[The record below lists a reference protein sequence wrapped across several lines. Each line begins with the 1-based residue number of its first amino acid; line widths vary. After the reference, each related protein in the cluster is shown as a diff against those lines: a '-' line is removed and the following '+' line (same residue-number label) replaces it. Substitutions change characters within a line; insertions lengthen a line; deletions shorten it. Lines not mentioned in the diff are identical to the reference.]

1 MESKYNYFKRDIS
14 WLSFNYRVLL
24 EALDERLPLYER
36 INFIS
41 IYSSNLEE
49 FYKIRV
55 ADHKAV
61 ASGATESD
69 EETVQSARELVEEI
83 NQEVNRQ
90 LDDRVRIY
98 EEKILPALRK
108 NHIIFYQ
115 DRHVEPF
122 HQQFI
127 KDFFR
132 EEIFPYLQPVP
143 VSKDKI
149 VSFLR
154 DNRLYLAIRVY
165 PKKENETEQRQQPYY
180 FVMKQPYAK
189 VPRFIEL
196 PAHEKDHYLMFT
208 EDIIKANLN
217 LIFPGYDVDSSY
229 CIKISR
235 DADIL
240 IDDTAS
246 SADLVAQLKKKVKK
260 RKIGDVCRFVY
271 DRAMPEDFLDFL
283 IDAFRIHRDE
293 LVPGDKHLN
302 LEDLRHLPNPNKSL
316 HRIEKPQP
324 MKLTILDEKES
335 IFNYV
340 AKKDLL
346 LYYPYHSFEHFT
358 HFLYEA
364 VHNPETRE
372 IMVTQYRVAEN
383 SAVINTLIAAAQNG
397 KKVTVFVEL
406 KARFDEENNLATAE
420 MMQAAGIKIIYS
432 IPGLKVH
439 AKVALVRRRGLNG
452 EKIPSY
458 AYISTGNF
466 NEKTATLYADCGLF
480 TCRKEIVNDLYNL
493 FRTLQGK
500 EDPKFTTLLV
510 ARFNLIPEL
519 NRLIDREIELADQGK
534 GGRII
539 LKMNAL
545 QDPTMINRLY
555 EASEHGV
562 QIDLIVR
569 GICCLIPGQSYSRN
583 IRVTRIVDS
592 FLEHARIWY
601 FGNEGRPK
609 VYMGSPDWMRRN
621 LYRRIEAITGEK
633 VENMLY
639 TLQDLTNELRTLFN
653 NAPDVKAAILKS
665 IEENAT
671 LKKQIEESMKEKAA
685 QAKARIVS
693 QAAIVN
699 GVTLYRSILPMPAD
713 LVKDM
718 AFQLRNG
725 AEDALVIIGS
735 LHEGKPML
743 TAAASDNMVKA
754 HGMNVGKIVREAAK
768 LIQGG
773 GGGQPHFATAGG
785 KNADGL
791 SAAVDK
797 FVELA
802 AL

>member
-83 NQEVNRQ
+83 NKEVTRQ

-98 EEKILPALRK
+98 EEKLLPALRK

-115 DRHVEPF
+115 DSHVEPF

-165 PKKENETEQRQQPYY
+165 PKKEAKDERKEDKEKTEESINKEKYTEERITRRKSDGADTNVTEYRQPLY

-196 PAHEKDHYLMFT
+196 PSREKNHYLMFT

-271 DRAMPEDFLDFL
+271 DRGMPHDFLDFL
-283 IDAFRIHRDE
+283 VDAFHIQRDE

-316 HRIEKPQP
+316 HSLEKPKP

-346 LYYPYHSFEHFT
+346 LYYPYHSFEHFI

-439 AKVALVRRRGLNG
+439 AKVALIRRRGLNG

-480 TCRKEIVNDLYNL
+480 TCRPKIVADLYNL

-545 QDPTMINRLY
+545 QDPAMINRLY
-555 EASEHGV
+555 NASEHGV

-601 FGNEGRPK
+601 FGNNHHPK
-609 VYMGSPDWMRRN
+609 VFMGSPDWMRRN
-621 LYRRIEAITGEK
+621 LYRRIEAVTPILDPDLRASLIE
-633 VENMLY
+633 MLNIQLADNQKACWVDAQ
-639 TLQDLTNELRTLFN
+639 LQNVFKKRTPGTPSVRAQYNFYEQ
-653 NAPDVKAAILKS
+653 LKNS
-665 IEENAT
+665 
-671 LKKQIEESMKEKAA
+671 L
-685 QAKARIVS
+685 
-693 QAAIVN
+693 
-699 GVTLYRSILPMPAD
+699 LPHNP
-713 LVKDM
+713 
-718 AFQLRNG
+718 
-725 AEDALVIIGS
+725 
-735 LHEGKPML
+735 
-743 TAAASDNMVKA
+743 T
-754 HGMNVGKIVREAAK
+754 
-768 LIQGG
+768 
-773 GGGQPHFATAGG
+773 
-785 KNADGL
+785 
-791 SAAVDK
+791 
-797 FVELA
+797 
-802 AL
+802 

>member
-83 NQEVNRQ
+83 NKEVTRQ

-98 EEKILPALRK
+98 EQKILPALRK

-115 DRHVEPF
+115 DNHVEPF

-165 PKKENETEQRQQPYY
+165 PKKEEKNKGEETKENIEKYTGECINERNDGEGIKVGMEAARPNVTDLRQPLY

-196 PAHEKDHYLMFT
+196 PSREKNHYLMFT

-271 DRAMPEDFLDFL
+271 DRAMPSEFLDFL
-283 IDAFRIHRDE
+283 VDAFRIQRDE

-316 HRIEKPQP
+316 HSLEKPKP
-324 MKLTILDEKES
+324 MKLTVLDEKES

-346 LYYPYHSFEHFT
+346 LYYPYHSFEHFI

-439 AKVALVRRRGLNG
+439 AKVALIRRRGLNG

-519 NRLIDREIELADQGK
+519 NRLIDHEIELAKSGK
-534 GGRII
+534 QGRII

-545 QDPTMINRLY
+545 QDPAMIDRLY
-555 EASEHGV
+555 EASQAGV
-562 QIDLIVR
+562 RIDLIVR
-569 GICCLIPGQSYSRN
+569 GICCLIPGRKYSRN
-583 IRVTRIVDS
+583 IRVTRIVDT
-592 FLEHARIWY
+592 FLEHARVWY
-601 FGNEGRPK
+601 FGNGGKPK
-609 VYMGSPDWMRRN
+609 LFLGSPDWMRRN
-621 LYRRIEAITGEK
+621 LYRRIEAVTPILDPDLKRELSDMLSIQLSDKRKACFVDDHLRNRWKSARPQKEK
-633 VENMLY
+633 VRAQY
-639 TLQDLTNELRTLFN
+639 TFYEY
-653 NAPDVKAAILKS
+653 LKS
-665 IEENAT
+665 GE
-671 LKKQIEESMKEKAA
+671 LKVES
-685 QAKARIVS
+685 
-693 QAAIVN
+693 
-699 GVTLYRSILPMPAD
+699 
-713 LVKDM
+713 
-718 AFQLRNG
+718 
-725 AEDALVIIGS
+725 
-735 LHEGKPML
+735 
-743 TAAASDNMVKA
+743 
-754 HGMNVGKIVREAAK
+754 
-768 LIQGG
+768 
-773 GGGQPHFATAGG
+773 
-785 KNADGL
+785 
-791 SAAVDK
+791 
-797 FVELA
+797 
-802 AL
+802 

>member
-83 NQEVNRQ
+83 NKEVTRQ

-98 EEKILPALRK
+98 EQKILPALRK

-115 DRHVEPF
+115 DNHVEPF

-165 PKKENETEQRQQPYY
+165 PKKEEKNKGEEPKENIEKYTGECINERNDGEGIKVGMEEVRPNVTDLRQPLY

-196 PAHEKDHYLMFT
+196 PSREKNHYLMFT

-271 DRAMPEDFLDFL
+271 DRAMPSEFLDFL
-283 IDAFRIHRDE
+283 VDAFRIQRDE

-316 HRIEKPQP
+316 HSLEKPKP
-324 MKLTILDEKES
+324 MKLTVLDEKES

-346 LYYPYHSFEHFT
+346 LYYPYHSFEHFI

-439 AKVALVRRRGLNG
+439 AKVALIRRRGLNG

-480 TCRKEIVNDLYNL
+480 TCRPKIVADLYNL

-519 NRLIDREIELADQGK
+519 NRLIDREIVLADEGK
-534 GGRII
+534 QGRII

-545 QDPTMINRLY
+545 QDPAMIDRLY

-601 FGNEGRPK
+601 FGNDGTPK
-609 VYMGSPDWMRRN
+609 VFMGSPDWMRRN
-621 LYRRIEAITGEK
+621 LYRRIEAITP
-633 VENMLY
+633 VL
-639 TLQDLTNELRTLFN
+639 
-653 NAPDVKAAILKS
+653 APDLRDSLIEMLNIQLADNQKACWVDDKLQNIF
-665 IEENAT
+665 
-671 LKKQIEESMKEKAA
+671 KKRTPGTPAVRA
-685 QAKARIVS
+685 QYTFYDWLNKT
-693 QAAIVN
+693 N
-699 GVTLYRSILPMPAD
+699 
-713 LVKDM
+713 
-718 AFQLRNG
+718 N
-725 AEDALVIIGS
+725 
-735 LHEGKPML
+735 
-743 TAAASDNMVKA
+743 
-754 HGMNVGKIVREAAK
+754 
-768 LIQGG
+768 
-773 GGGQPHFATAGG
+773 
-785 KNADGL
+785 
-791 SAAVDK
+791 
-797 FVELA
+797 
-802 AL
+802 

>member
-24 EALDERLPLYER
+24 EALDEHLPLYER

-83 NQEVNRQ
+83 NHEVNRQ

-154 DNRLYLAIRVY
+154 DNRLYLAIRLY
-165 PKKENETEQRQQPYY
+165 PKENRNPANRQPFY

-196 PAHEKDHYLMFT
+196 PPRGDNYYIMFT

-271 DRAMPEDFLDFL
+271 DRAMPQDFLD
-283 IDAFRIHRDE
+283 FRIHRDE

-316 HRIEKPQP
+316 RRIEKPQP
-324 MKLTILDEKES
+324 MKLNILDEKES

-340 AKKDLL
+340 AQKDLL

-432 IPGLKVH
+432 
-439 AKVALVRRRGLNG
+439 KVALVRRRGLNG

-519 NRLIDREIELADQGK
+519 NRLIDREISLADQGK

-545 QDPTMINRLY
+545 QDPAMIDRLY

-569 GICCLIPGQSYSRN
+569 GICCLIPEQSYSRN

-601 FGNEGRPK
+601 FGNEGHPK

-621 LYRRIEAITGEK
+621 LYRRIEAVTPILDPDLRASLIE
-633 VENMLY
+633 MLHIQLADNQKACWVDDK
-639 TLQDLTNELRTLFN
+639 LQNVFKKRASGTPAVRAQYDFYEW
-653 NAPDVKAAILKS
+653 
-665 IEENAT
+665 
-671 LKKQIEESMKEKAA
+671 LKKD
-685 QAKARIVS
+685 IV
-693 QAAIVN
+693 
-699 GVTLYRSILPMPAD
+699 TEM
-713 LVKDM
+713 
-718 AFQLRNG
+718 
-725 AEDALVIIGS
+725 
-735 LHEGKPML
+735 
-743 TAAASDNMVKA
+743 
-754 HGMNVGKIVREAAK
+754 
-768 LIQGG
+768 
-773 GGGQPHFATAGG
+773 
-785 KNADGL
+785 
-791 SAAVDK
+791 
-797 FVELA
+797 
-802 AL
+802 

>member
-154 DNRLYLAIRVY
+154 DNRLYLAIRLY
-165 PKKENETEQRQQPYY
+165 LKDEKNATNRKPSY

-196 PAHEKDHYLMFT
+196 PSHDNHFYIMFT

-466 NEKTATLYADCGLF
+466 NEKTATLYADSGLF
-480 TCRKEIVNDLYNL
+480 TCNPVIVNDLHNL

-500 EDPKFTTLLV
+500 ENPVFHRLLV

-519 NRLIDREIELADQGK
+519 NRLINHEIELTRQGK
-534 GGRII
+534 QGRII

-545 QDPTMINRLY
+545 QDPAMIDRLY
-555 EASEHGV
+555 EASQAGV
-562 QIDLIVR
+562 EIDLIVR
-569 GICCLIPGQSYSRN
+569 GICCLIPGQEYSHN
-583 IRVTRIVDS
+583 IRVTRIVDT
-592 FLEHARIWY
+592 FLEHARVWY
-601 FGNEGRPK
+601 FGNGGAPK
-609 VYMGSPDWMRRN
+609 LFLGSPDWMRRN
-621 LYRRIEAITGEK
+621 LYRRIEAVTPILDPDLKQELIDMLSIQLSDKRKACFVDDRLRNRWKSSRPQKEK
-633 VENMLY
+633 VRSQYSFYEY
-639 TLQDLTNELRTLFN
+639 
-653 NAPDVKAAILKS
+653 LKQG
-665 IEENAT
+665 I
-671 LKKQIEESMKEKAA
+671 
-685 QAKARIVS
+685 
-693 QAAIVN
+693 
-699 GVTLYRSILPMPAD
+699 
-713 LVKDM
+713 KD
-718 AFQLRNG
+718 
-725 AEDALVIIGS
+725 
-735 LHEGKPML
+735 
-743 TAAASDNMVKA
+743 
-754 HGMNVGKIVREAAK
+754 
-768 LIQGG
+768 
-773 GGGQPHFATAGG
+773 
-785 KNADGL
+785 
-791 SAAVDK
+791 
-797 FVELA
+797 
-802 AL
+802 

>member
-24 EALDERLPLYER
+24 EALDEHLPLYER

-83 NQEVNRQ
+83 NHEVNRQ

-154 DNRLYLAIRVY
+154 DNRLYLAIRLY
-165 PKKENETEQRQQPYY
+165 PKENRNPANRQPFY

-196 PAHEKDHYLMFT
+196 PPRGDNYYIMFT

-271 DRAMPEDFLDFL
+271 DRAMPQDFLDFL
-283 IDAFRIHRDE
+283 VDAFRIHRDE

-316 HRIEKPQP
+316 RRIEKPQP
-324 MKLTILDEKES
+324 MKLNILDEKES

-340 AKKDLL
+340 AQKDLL

-439 AKVALVRRRGLNG
+439 AKVALIRRRGLNG

-466 NEKTATLYADCGLF
+466 NEKTATLYADSGLF
-480 TCRKEIVNDLYNL
+480 TCNRIIVNDLYNL

-500 EDPKFTTLLV
+500 ENLKFHRLLV

-519 NRLIDREIELADQGK
+519 NRLIDHEMELAKKGK
-534 GGRII
+534 AGRII

-555 EASEHGV
+555 EASQAGV
-562 QIDLIVR
+562 EIDLIVR
-569 GICCLIPGQSYSRN
+569 GICCLIPGQTYSRN
-583 IRVTRIVDS
+583 IRVTRIVDT

-601 FGNEGRPK
+601 FGNGGNPK
-609 VYMGSPDWMRRN
+609 LFLGSPDWMRRN
-621 LYRRIEAITGEK
+621 LYRRIEAVTPILDPDAKQELIDMLSIQLSDKRKACFVDENLRNCWKSAHPQKEK
-633 VENMLY
+633 VRSQY
-639 TLQDLTNELRTLFN
+639 TFYEYL
-653 NAPDVKAAILKS
+653 
-665 IEENAT
+665 
-671 LKKQIEESMKEKAA
+671 KEK
-685 QAKARIVS
+685 
-693 QAAIVN
+693 
-699 GVTLYRSILPMPAD
+699 T
-713 LVKDM
+713 
-718 AFQLRNG
+718 
-725 AEDALVIIGS
+725 E
-735 LHEGKPML
+735 
-743 TAAASDNMVKA
+743 
-754 HGMNVGKIVREAAK
+754 
-768 LIQGG
+768 
-773 GGGQPHFATAGG
+773 
-785 KNADGL
+785 
-791 SAAVDK
+791 
-797 FVELA
+797 
-802 AL
+802 

>member
-83 NQEVNRQ
+83 NKEVTRQ
-90 LDDRVRIY
+90 LDDRVCIY
-98 EEKILPALRK
+98 EQKILPALRK

-115 DRHVEPF
+115 DNHVEPF

-165 PKKENETEQRQQPYY
+165 PKKEEKNKGEETKENIEKYTGECINERNDGEGIKVGMEAARPNVTDLRQPLY

-196 PAHEKDHYLMFT
+196 PSREKNHYLMFT

-271 DRAMPEDFLDFL
+271 DRAMPSEFLDFL
-283 IDAFRIHRDE
+283 VDAFRIQRDE

-316 HRIEKPQP
+316 HSLEKPKP
-324 MKLTILDEKES
+324 MKLTVLDEKES

-346 LYYPYHSFEHFT
+346 LYYPYHSFEHFI

-439 AKVALVRRRGLNG
+439 AKVALVRRRGQNG
-452 EKIPSY
+452 EKLPSY

-545 QDPTMINRLY
+545 QDPAMINRLY
-555 EASEHGV
+555 NASEHGV

-601 FGNEGRPK
+601 FGNNHHPK
-609 VYMGSPDWMRRN
+609 VFMGSPDWMRRN
-621 LYRRIEAITGEK
+621 LYRRIEAVTPILDPDLRASLIE
-633 VENMLY
+633 MLNIQLADNQKACWVDAQ
-639 TLQDLTNELRTLFN
+639 LQNVFKKRTPGPPSVRAQYNFYEQ
-653 NAPDVKAAILKS
+653 LKNS
-665 IEENAT
+665 
-671 LKKQIEESMKEKAA
+671 L
-685 QAKARIVS
+685 
-693 QAAIVN
+693 
-699 GVTLYRSILPMPAD
+699 LPHNP
-713 LVKDM
+713 
-718 AFQLRNG
+718 
-725 AEDALVIIGS
+725 
-735 LHEGKPML
+735 
-743 TAAASDNMVKA
+743 T
-754 HGMNVGKIVREAAK
+754 
-768 LIQGG
+768 
-773 GGGQPHFATAGG
+773 
-785 KNADGL
+785 
-791 SAAVDK
+791 
-797 FVELA
+797 
-802 AL
+802 

>member
-83 NQEVNRQ
+83 NKEVTRQ

-98 EEKILPALRK
+98 EEKLLPALRK

-165 PKKENETEQRQQPYY
+165 PKKEEKNKGEETKENIEKYIGECINERNDGEGIKVGMEAARPNVTDLRQPLY

-196 PAHEKDHYLMFT
+196 PSREKNHYLMFT

-271 DRAMPEDFLDFL
+271 DRGMPHDFLDFL
-283 IDAFRIHRDE
+283 VDAFHIQRDE

-316 HRIEKPQP
+316 HSLEKPKP
-324 MKLTILDEKES
+324 MKLTVLDEKES

-340 AKKDLL
+340 ARKDLL
-346 LYYPYHSFEHFT
+346 LYYPYHSFEHFI

-439 AKVALVRRRGLNG
+439 AKVALIRRRGLNG

-480 TCRKEIVNDLYNL
+480 TCRKEIVADLYNL

-519 NRLIDREIELADQGK
+519 NRLIDREISLADEGK
-534 GGRII
+534 QGRII

-545 QDPTMINRLY
+545 QDPTMIDRLY

-601 FGNEGRPK
+601 FGNDGTPK
-609 VYMGSPDWMRRN
+609 VFMGSPDWMRRN
-621 LYRRIEAITGEK
+621 LYRRIEAITPI
-633 VENMLY
+633 L
-639 TLQDLTNELRTLFN
+639 
-653 NAPDVKAAILKS
+653 APDLRDSLIEMLNIQLADNQKACWVDDKLQNIF
-665 IEENAT
+665 
-671 LKKQIEESMKEKAA
+671 KKRTPGTPAVRA
-685 QAKARIVS
+685 QYTFYDWLNKTNS
-693 QAAIVN
+693 
-699 GVTLYRSILPMPAD
+699 
-713 LVKDM
+713 
-718 AFQLRNG
+718 
-725 AEDALVIIGS
+725 
-735 LHEGKPML
+735 
-743 TAAASDNMVKA
+743 
-754 HGMNVGKIVREAAK
+754 
-768 LIQGG
+768 
-773 GGGQPHFATAGG
+773 
-785 KNADGL
+785 
-791 SAAVDK
+791 
-797 FVELA
+797 
-802 AL
+802 

>member
-83 NQEVNRQ
+83 NKEVTRQ

-98 EEKILPALRK
+98 EQKILPALRK

-115 DRHVEPF
+115 DNHVEPF

-165 PKKENETEQRQQPYY
+165 PKKEEKNKGEEPKENIEKYTGECINERNDGEGIKVGMEAARPNVTDLRHPLY

-196 PAHEKDHYLMFT
+196 PSREKNHYLMFT

-271 DRAMPEDFLDFL
+271 DRAMPSEFLDFL
-283 IDAFRIHRDE
+283 VDAFRIQRDE

-316 HRIEKPQP
+316 HSLEKPKP
-324 MKLTILDEKES
+324 MKLTVLDEKES

-346 LYYPYHSFEHFT
+346 LYYPYHSFEHFI

-439 AKVALVRRRGLNG
+439 AKVALIRRRGLNG

-480 TCRKEIVNDLYNL
+480 TCRKEIVADLYNL

-519 NRLIDREIELADQGK
+519 NRLIDREISLADEGK
-534 GGRII
+534 QGRII

-545 QDPTMINRLY
+545 QDPTMIDRLY
-555 EASEHGV
+555 EASKHGV

-601 FGNEGRPK
+601 FGNDGTPK
-609 VYMGSPDWMRRN
+609 VFMGSPDWMRRN
-621 LYRRIEAITGEK
+621 LYRRIEAITPI
-633 VENMLY
+633 L
-639 TLQDLTNELRTLFN
+639 
-653 NAPDVKAAILKS
+653 APDLRDSLIEMLNIQLADNQKACWVDDKLQNIF
-665 IEENAT
+665 
-671 LKKQIEESMKEKAA
+671 KKRTPGTPAVRA
-685 QAKARIVS
+685 QYTFYDWLNKTNS
-693 QAAIVN
+693 
-699 GVTLYRSILPMPAD
+699 
-713 LVKDM
+713 
-718 AFQLRNG
+718 
-725 AEDALVIIGS
+725 
-735 LHEGKPML
+735 
-743 TAAASDNMVKA
+743 
-754 HGMNVGKIVREAAK
+754 
-768 LIQGG
+768 
-773 GGGQPHFATAGG
+773 
-785 KNADGL
+785 
-791 SAAVDK
+791 
-797 FVELA
+797 
-802 AL
+802 

>member
-83 NQEVNRQ
+83 NKEVTRQ

-98 EEKILPALRK
+98 EEKLLPALRK

-115 DRHVEPF
+115 DSHVEPF

-165 PKKENETEQRQQPYY
+165 PKKEDKNKGEETKENIEKYTGECINERNDGEGIKAGMEEARPNVTDFRQPLY

-196 PAHEKDHYLMFT
+196 PSREKNHYLMFT

-271 DRAMPEDFLDFL
+271 DRAMPHDFLDFL
-283 IDAFRIHRDE
+283 VDAFHIQRDE

-316 HRIEKPQP
+316 YSLEKPKP

-346 LYYPYHSFEHFT
+346 LYYPYHSFEHFI

-439 AKVALVRRRGLNG
+439 AKVALIRRRGLNG

-480 TCRKEIVNDLYNL
+480 TCRPKIVADLYNL

-519 NRLIDREIELADQGK
+519 NRLIDREIALADEGK
-534 GGRII
+534 QGRII

-545 QDPTMINRLY
+545 QDPAMIDRLY

-601 FGNEGRPK
+601 FGNDGKPK
-609 VYMGSPDWMRRN
+609 VFMGSPDWMRRN
-621 LYRRIEAITGEK
+621 LYRRIEAITPI
-633 VENMLY
+633 L
-639 TLQDLTNELRTLFN
+639 
-653 NAPDVKAAILKS
+653 APDLRDSLIEMLNIQLADNQKACWVDD
-665 IEENAT
+665 N
-671 LKKQIEESMKEKAA
+671 
-685 QAKARIVS
+685 
-693 QAAIVN
+693 
-699 GVTLYRSILPMPAD
+699 
-713 LVKDM
+713 
-718 AFQLRNG
+718 LRNIFKKRTPG
-725 AEDALVIIGS
+725 TPA
-735 LHEGKPML
+735 
-743 TAAASDNMVKA
+743 
-754 HGMNVGKIVREAAK
+754 VRAQYTFYDWLNK
-768 LIQGG
+768 
-773 GGGQPHFATAGG
+773 T
-785 KNADGL
+785 NN
-791 SAAVDK
+791 
-797 FVELA
+797 
-802 AL
+802 

>member
-24 EALDERLPLYER
+24 EALDEHLPLYER

-83 NQEVNRQ
+83 NHEVNRQ

-115 DRHVEPF
+115 DRHVESF

-154 DNRLYLAIRVY
+154 DNRLYLAIRLY
-165 PKKENETEQRQQPYY
+165 PKENRNPANRQPFY

-196 PAHEKDHYLMFT
+196 PPRGDNYYIMFT

-271 DRAMPEDFLDFL
+271 DRAMPQDFLDFL
-283 IDAFRIHRDE
+283 VDAFRIHRDE

-316 HRIEKPQP
+316 RRIEKPQP
-324 MKLTILDEKES
+324 MKLNILDEKES

-340 AKKDLL
+340 AQKDLL

-519 NRLIDREIELADQGK
+519 NRLIDREISLADQGK

-545 QDPTMINRLY
+545 QDPAMIDRLY

-569 GICCLIPGQSYSRN
+569 GICCVRAGVPGKTENLHIRSLVGRYLEHGRIYSFYDGVN
-583 IRVTRIVDS
+583 TRIYIASGDFLTRNTECRVEVGVRVEDPVLKEKLDS
-592 FLEHARIWY
+592 ILRLQLSDNVNAREMQPDGSYQKVKPAPGEPLVNSQMGMYDLLRDDWTARDKAPAPASVV
-601 FGNEGRPK
+601 ETPK
-609 VYMGSPDWMRRN
+609 P
-621 LYRRIEAITGEK
+621 
-633 VENMLY
+633 
-639 TLQDLTNELRTLFN
+639 Q
-653 NAPDVKAAILKS
+653 PVKALEKPAASAKAVPQPV
-665 IEENAT
+665 EPE
-671 LKKQIEESMKEKAA
+671 KQPVQPEKAA
-685 QAKARIVS
+685 PA
-693 QAAIVN
+693 
-699 GVTLYRSILPMPAD
+699 PMP
-713 LVKDM
+713 
-718 AFQLRNG
+718 
-725 AEDALVIIGS
+725 
-735 LHEGKPML
+735 
-743 TAAASDNMVKA
+743 
-754 HGMNVGKIVREAAK
+754 IVVTESHPRRTGLLSRLLE
-768 LIQGG
+768 
-773 GGGQPHFATAGG
+773 HFL
-785 KNADGL
+785 K
-791 SAAVDK
+791 
-797 FVELA
+797 
-802 AL
+802 